1 MARHRRPLTPKKP
14 RRRTTRD
21 HRPADGIRHDR
32 SDRGAGFVLPSEG
45 VVTTF
50 PPRGVGRAGR
60 EGLPSMEPRTA
71 ATRVPDPDAADFIR
85 FCYRRRRVGWPEL
98 YDEMCAVAA
107 RGLFR
112 GLGTDDL
119 AAHGIGFSLFDMPT
133 LAAMSSGI
141 VAEEQALRRPMTVI
155 LAAVEAPADD
165 VVPAPPTEE
174 AEPAGERPVRFA
186 AVPAGA

>member
-1 MARHRRPLTPKKP
+1 M
-14 RRRTTRD
+14 D
-21 HRPADGIRHDR
+21 Q
-32 SDRGAGFVLPSEG
+32 
-45 VVTTF
+45 
-50 PPRGVGRAGR
+50 RA
-60 EGLPSMEPRTA
+60 A

-119 AAHGIGFSLFDMPT
+119 ASHGIGFGLFDMPG
-133 LAAMSSGI
+133 LAAMAAGI
-141 VAEEQALRRPMTVI
+141 VAEEQALRRPMTVV
-155 LAAVEAPADD
+155 LAVDP
-165 VVPAPPTEE
+165 VVPQPEPSTVIEE
-174 AEPAGERPVRFA
+174 SGTIETGPRGEAPVRFA